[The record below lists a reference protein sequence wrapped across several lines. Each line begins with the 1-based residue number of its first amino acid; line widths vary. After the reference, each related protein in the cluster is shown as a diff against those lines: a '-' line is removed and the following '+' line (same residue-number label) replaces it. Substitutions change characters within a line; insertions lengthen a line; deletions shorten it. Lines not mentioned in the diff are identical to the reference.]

1 MVNERIHRVIP
12 TTARDA
18 GSANAQPG
26 LRAGPPIGRYGRPI
40 AAHPPPPLA
49 TAHRRVS
56 PPPGR
61 VGPPPGRNA
70 APPGHATA
78 ASAATARPTIDPP
91 RSAAGPVRATDRA
104 RGLRGSSP
112 DRWSA
117 AGVALAACLALA
129 GCAVG
134 GSGTP
139 HPALVAATAAPA
151 TATPHPVSPT
161 PSAAA
166 TPGCVD
172 GPWSCPQQQRF
183 AEVTAYTRRTVGAHG
198 YLSVVFTDRVT
209 GATWR
214 TGDTAHPGWTASTVK
229 LAIAADLLR
238 RDRAHQI
245 TLSAADRHDLAT
257 MLNFSDNAATD
268 RLWKAYGDDAM
279 LARFRADFG
288 MTGLRF
294 VPGFT
299 PRTYWGFVKCTSDD
313 LAALMRYVLTS
324 ADRDY
329 LVAAMRGVAA
339 NQQWGVWGAGPAQRP
354 GNKDGWS
361 FESDPYG
368 KHWVTDTVGFAG
380 PAERYTLAIMYQVG
394 PAGSLADGV
403 HAVSD
408 VAALLFG
415 TPAPARVTVPAPDG

>member
-1 MVNERIHRVIP
+1 M
-12 TTARDA
+12 TATW
-18 GSANAQPG
+18 
-26 LRAGPPIGRYGRPI
+26 RAAWRACAAVRRSGATVGPI
-40 AAHPPPPLA
+40 AAHPPPPPLVPTTAPGPAAATGGTTAARATGRLAAARVA
-49 TAHRRVS
+49 TATR
-56 PPPGR
+56 
-61 VGPPPGRNA
+61 
-70 APPGHATA
+70 
-78 ASAATARPTIDPP
+78 ATAR
-91 RSAAGPVRATDRA
+91 RC
-104 RGLRGSSP
+104 
-112 DRWSA
+112 
-117 AGVALAACLALA
+117 GVAVAAALALA

-139 HPALVAATAAPA
+139 NPALVAATAASTAAAPA
-151 TATPHPVSPT
+151 TAAPT
-161 PSAAA
+161 SAAA
-166 TPGCVD
+166 APTCVA
-172 GPWSCPQQQRF
+172 GAWSCAQQQRF
-183 AEVTAYTRRTVGAHG
+183 TAVTAYAQRAVGAHG

-209 GATWR
+209 GAAWR
-214 TGDTAHPGWTASTVK
+214 TGDTTHPGWTASTVK

-245 TLSAADRHDLAT
+245 TLSAADRHDMAT

-279 LARFRADFG
+279 LARFRSDFG

-299 PRTYWGFVKCTSDD
+299 ATTYWGFVKCTADD
-313 LAALMRYVLTS
+313 LTALMRYVLAS
-324 ADRDY
+324 PDRGY
-329 LVAAMRGVAA
+329 LVGALRGVAP
-339 NQQWGVWGAGPAQRP
+339 NQQWGVWGAGAAQHP

-380 PAERYTLAIMYQVG
+380 PDERYTVAIMYQVG

-415 TPAPARVTVPAPDG
+415 APTPARVTIPAPDG

>member
-1 MVNERIHRVIP
+1 MVNERTHRVIP
-12 TTARDA
+12 TTARDD
-18 GSANAQPG
+18 GSENAQPG
-26 LRAGPPIGRYGRPI
+26 LREGPPIGRYGRPI
-40 AAHPPPPLA
+40 AAHPPPPPRALP
-49 TAHRRVS
+49 V
-56 PPPGR
+56 PPGR
-61 VGPPPGRNA
+61 
-70 APPGHATA
+70 T
-78 ASAATARPTIDPP
+78 ASASPLGRAATRPSATP
-91 RSAAGPVRATDRA
+91 RPVAHLATRLTRATSHLATDHRRRA
-104 RGLRGSSP
+104 
-112 DRWSA
+112 A
-117 AGVALAACLALA
+117 VAALAASLALA

-139 HPALVAATAAPA
+139 NPALVAATAAPA
-151 TATPHPVSPT
+151 TPVTATPPPVSPT

-166 TPGCVD
+166 APGCVD

-279 LARFRADFG
+279 LARFRSDFG

-415 TPAPARVTVPAPDG
+415 APAPARVTVPAPDG

>member
-1 MVNERIHRVIP
+1 MVNERTHRVIP
-12 TTARDA
+12 TTAREN
-18 GSANAQPG
+18 GSENAQPG
-26 LRAGPPIGRYGRPI
+26 LRGDPPIQGDRGSI
-40 AAHPPPPLA
+40 
-49 TAHRRVS
+49 
-56 PPPGR
+56 
-61 VGPPPGRNA
+61 A
-70 APPGHATA
+70 APPPRRPAP
-78 ASAATARPTIDPP
+78 ARPALDPP
-91 RSAAGPVRATDRA
+91 RRGAGPAGATDRA
-104 RGLRGSSP
+104 RGPRGRSP
-112 DRWSA
+112 DRRWA

-129 GCAVG
+129 GCVVG

-139 HPALVAATAAPA
+139 NPALVAATAATTLA
-151 TATPHPVSPT
+151 TATPATVTPPPVS
-161 PSAAA
+161 SAPAA
-166 TPGCVD
+166 TAPGCVD

-183 AEVTAYTRRTVGAHG
+183 AEVTAYAKRTVGAHG

-214 TGDTAHPGWTASTVK
+214 TGDTTHPGWTASTVK

-245 TLSAADRHDLAT
+245 TLGAADRHDLAT

-268 RLWKAYGDDAM
+268 RLWNAYGDDAM

-299 PRTYWGFVKCTSDD
+299 PRTYWGFVKCTADD
-313 LAALMRYVLTS
+313 LAALMRSVL
-324 ADRDY
+324 AGPDRDY
-329 LVAAMRGVAA
+329 LVAAMRGVAP
-339 NQQWGVWGAGPAQRP
+339 NQQWGVWGAGAAQQP

-380 PAERYTLAIMYQVG
+380 PAQRYTLAIMYQV
-394 PAGSLADGV
+394 D
-403 HAVSD
+403 
-408 VAALLFG
+408 
-415 TPAPARVTVPAPDG
+415 

>member
-1 MVNERIHRVIP
+1 VWSCLQQERF
-12 TTARDA
+12 TA
-18 GSANAQPG
+18 
-26 LRAGPPIGRYGRPI
+26 
-40 AAHPPPPLA
+40 
-49 TAHRRVS
+49 
-56 PPPGR
+56 
-61 VGPPPGRNA
+61 
-70 APPGHATA
+70 
-78 ASAATARPTIDPP
+78 
-91 RSAAGPVRATDRA
+91 
-104 RGLRGSSP
+104 
-112 DRWSA
+112 
-117 AGVALAACLALA
+117 
-129 GCAVG
+129 
-134 GSGTP
+134 
-139 HPALVAATAAPA
+139 VAAYA
-151 TATPHPVSPT
+151 
-161 PSAAA
+161 
-166 TPGCVD
+166 
-172 GPWSCPQQQRF
+172 
-183 AEVTAYTRRTVGAHG
+183 RRTVGAHG

-229 LAIAADLLR
+229 LAIATDLLR
-238 RDRAHQI
+238 RDRAHAI
-245 TLSAADRHDLAT
+245 TLSPADRHDLAT
-257 MLNFSDNAATD
+257 MLNSSDNAATD

-279 LARFRADFG
+279 LARFRSDFG

-313 LAALMRYVLTS
+313 LAALMRHVLAG

-329 LVAAMRGVAA
+329 LVAALRGVAA
-339 NQQWGVWGAGPAQRP
+339 NQQWGVWGAGPAQHP

-380 PAERYTLAIMYQVG
+380 PAERYTVAIMYQVG

-415 TPAPARVTVPAPDG
+415 APIPARVTVPAPDG

>member
-1 MVNERIHRVIP
+1 MTAATPGARRVL
-12 TTARDA
+12 R
-18 GSANAQPG
+18 GG
-26 LRAGPPIGRYGRPI
+26 LPIGRYRRPI
-40 AAHPPPPLA
+40 AAHPHTPPRALA
-49 TAHRRVS
+49 S
-56 PPPGR
+56 PPATPG
-61 VGPPPGRNA
+61 A
-70 APPGHATA
+70 
-78 ASAATARPTIDPP
+78 
-91 RSAAGPVRATDRA
+91 RA
-104 RGLRGSSP
+104 RSR
-112 DRWSA
+112 RRA
-117 AGVALAACLALA
+117 AVVFAVCLALA
-129 GCAVG
+129 GCAG
-134 GSGTP
+134 GGPGAPSPT
-139 HPALVAATAAPA
+139 LVAATAVPTATAPA
-151 TATPHPVSPT
+151 TASPAPSPA

-166 TPGCVD
+166 PPGCVD

-183 AEVTAYTRRTVGAHG
+183 AAVTAYARRTAGAHG
-198 YLSVVFTDRVT
+198 YLSAVFTDRVT
-209 GATWR
+209 GAIWR
-214 TGDTAHPGWTASTVK
+214 TGDTAHPGWTASTIK

-238 RDRAHQI
+238 RHRAHQI
-245 TLSAADRHDLAT
+245 TLTAADRHDLAT

-279 LARFRADFG
+279 LARFRSDFG

-329 LVAAMRGVAA
+329 FVAAMRGVAA

-415 TPAPARVTVPAPDG
+415 APAPARVTVPAPDG

>member
-1 MVNERIHRVIP
+1 MVNERTHRVIP
-12 TTARDA
+12 TTARDDGA
-18 GSANAQPG
+18 ENAQPG
-26 LRAGPPIGRYGRPI
+26 LREGPPIGRYGRPI
-40 AAHPPPPLA
+40 AAHPPPP
-49 TAHRRVS
+49 
-56 PPPGR
+56 
-61 VGPPPGRNA
+61 
-70 APPGHATA
+70 PPGHPRAPRPTA
-78 ASAATARPTIDPP
+78 AASTQGPP
-91 RSAAGPVRATDRA
+91 RSAPPRPVAQPATRLPAPLATDHR
-104 RGLRGSSP
+104 RR
-112 DRWSA
+112 
-117 AGVALAACLALA
+117 AGVAALAAALALA

-134 GSGTP
+134 GSGKP
-139 HPALVAATAAPA
+139 NPALVAATAAPA
-151 TATPHPVSPT
+151 TPVTATPPPVSPT

-166 TPGCVD
+166 APGCVD

-183 AEVTAYTRRTVGAHG
+183 AQVTAYTRSTVGAHG

-279 LARFRADFG
+279 LARFRSDFG
-288 MTGLRF
+288 MIGLRF

-415 TPAPARVTVPAPDG
+415 APAPARVTVPAPDG